1 MAGSRPIKGMAP
13 ARYGQHVMPGEG
25 IATKAVQ
32 RVVLAGGGHA
42 HLAVLDDWARAP
54 LRGAEAWLV
63 TADPFTAYSGMI
75 PGWMAGHYG
84 PRQHLIDL
92 RPLAKNAGVRLVID
106 TVEGL
111 DANRGELT
119 LASGGLVSFDLLS
132 LAVGGEVDISP
143 LAGLGERLLPVR
155 PMNGFVARWPVVLED
170 AAQRQG
176 FSLVI
181 VGGGAAGIELALAA
195 EFALRRISADHKVS
209 ILTAEDG
216 FLSGHSQATIARVRA
231 ELARRRIEIYFGD
244 ATGFEDAVVL
254 STGKAIPAN
263 YVIAATGSRAPRWLK
278 GSGLALDQLGFIEVG
293 GDLRSISHD
302 NIFAAGDI
310 VTRTD
315 RQVARSGVHAVRAG
329 PVLAFNLRAK
339 LNGQTLHHYI
349 PRRRTLYLLATGD
362 RRAILSWGTFALA
375 GGLMWRLKDWIDR
388 RFVRHHTIAA
398 DDVR

>member
-1 MAGSRPIKGMAP
+1 MAP
-13 ARYGQHVMPGEG
+13 AGRRLHLMPGEP
-25 IATKAVQ
+25 TDSRAVQ

-84 PRQHLIDL
+84 AGQHLIDL
-92 RPLAKNAGVRLVID
+92 RPLAKRAGVRLVID
-106 TVEGL
+106 TVDGL
-111 DANRGELT
+111 DANRRELT
-119 LASGGLVSFDLLS
+119 LSSGGVMAFDLLS

-143 LAGLGERLLPVR
+143 LAGLGARLLPVR
-155 PMNGFVARWPVVLED
+155 PMNDFVARWPVVLED
-170 AAQRQG
+170 AARRQG

-195 EFALRRISADHKVS
+195 EFALRRISADPKVS
-209 ILTAEDG
+209 IVTAEDG

-231 ELARRRIEIYFGD
+231 ELARRRIDIFFGE
-244 ATGFEDAVVL
+244 ATGSEDAVLL
-254 STGKAIPAN
+254 STGMAIHAD
-263 YVIAATGSRAPRWLK
+263 YVIAATGSTAPRWLK
-278 GSGLALDQLGFIEVG
+278 GSGLALDQQGFIEVG

-315 RQVARSGVHAVRAG
+315 RHVARSGVHAVRAG
-329 PVLAFNLRAK
+329 PVLAANLRAK
-339 LNGQTLHHYI
+339 LNGQMLHQYI

-362 RRAILSWGTFALA
+362 RRAILSWGKFAMV
-375 GGLMWRLKDWIDR
+375 GGLLWRLKDWIDR

-398 DDVR
+398 ETGEVN